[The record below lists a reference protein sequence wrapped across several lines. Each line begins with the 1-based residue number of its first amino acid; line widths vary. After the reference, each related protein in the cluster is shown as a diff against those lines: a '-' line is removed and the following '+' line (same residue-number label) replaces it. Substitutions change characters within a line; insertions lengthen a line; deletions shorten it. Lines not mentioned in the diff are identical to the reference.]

1 MGNANND
8 FSEHQK
14 VELAYIYDYFS
25 RIQDRRGQVFVFF
38 GTASLTVLGIALQQ
52 QKAGFILISILFILL
67 HMGTE
72 GTARADMAPFF
83 FRGYMIE
90 REHKGEIGILSTYM
104 DIVEPHLHL
113 RDDFEK
119 ILKIKDNSERIKK
132 VNQIFYNPFK
142 VKRATTMMAIV
153 TIVLEIAL
161 MLILH
166 YLQGW
171 SYL

>member
-1 MGNANND
+1 MGNTNND

-14 VELAYIYDYFS
+14 VELSYIYDYFS

-38 GTASLTVLGIALQQ
+38 GTASLTALGIALQE
-52 QKAGFILISILFILL
+52 QKAGFILLSILFILL

-72 GTARADMAPFF
+72 GTARAEMAPFF

-90 REHKGEIGILSTYM
+90 REHKGKIGILSTYM
-104 DIVEPHLHL
+104 DIIEPHLNL

-132 VNQIFYNPFK
+132 VNRIFYNPFK
-142 VKRATTMMAIV
+142 VKRATTMMAIA
-153 TIVLEIAL
+153 TIALEIVF

-166 YLQGW
+166 YFWGW
-171 SYL
+171 SYF